1 MESVLLPEQTSYST
15 ENIISVLTSKCN
27 SWFWIIT
34 YQLQLF
40 HWVQTFLHLSSHT
53 SHIQTHGGDWC
64 CLVVLFKIV
73 PSAILLLYTQHPPV
87 GPEIMQPEHSSCSSY
102 TFISFNSRCQY
113 ECVEHEICILISVI
127 GCSWL
132 YWLANLA
139 AARTIEDT
147 VHNWI
152 QIHDFLSCNQGTC
165 RYNIIHNLLAKHKNV
180 PCSHFL
186 AQWCCLGNSLYSS
199 ILWEVGLCP
208 IPFTPAP
215 NMFKKLPI
223 SLHSNS
229 LKS

>member
-1 MESVLLPEQTSYST
+1 
-15 ENIISVLTSKCN
+15 
-27 SWFWIIT
+27 
-34 YQLQLF
+34 
-40 HWVQTFLHLSSHT
+40 
-53 SHIQTHGGDWC
+53 
-64 CLVVLFKIV
+64 
-73 PSAILLLYTQHPPV
+73 
-87 GPEIMQPEHSSCSSY
+87 MQPEHSSCSSY
-102 TFISFNSRCQY
+102 ISISFNSRCQY
-113 ECVEHEICILISVI
+113 ECVEHESCILISVI

-139 AARTIEDT
+139 AATTIEDT

-165 RYNIIHNLLAKHKNV
+165 GYNIIHNLLPKHKNV
-180 PCSHFL
+180 PRSYLL
-186 AQWCCLGNSLYSS
+186 AQWCCLGNSLYSF

-229 LKS
+229 LKSYLLFLLVLLFCLLLLKLWLRRSANMTETCAFPTITWLHWLSLLLPRLFLALKRKWAWGWG